1 MQQKNGGV
9 HDVLGV
15 GLGPFDLSLA
25 CLKDL
30 DAVFLGRKH
39 QFSWQDGSMIAGEG
53 ISWWSGHIHLIP
65 A

>member
-30 DAVFLGRKH
+30 DAVFLWRKH
-39 QFSWQDGSMIAGEG
+39 QFSWQDGF
-53 ISWWSGHIHLIP
+53 
-65 A
+65 